1 MTDKMKDYHE
11 MKNRIRRINKPV
23 FTQLNSFINDSNVSL
38 NLKKELIFDIP
49 PISFESTLEKL
60 MNGSST

>member
-23 FTQLNSFINDSNVSL
+23 FTQLNSFINDSNASL

-60 MNGSST
+60 MDGSST